1 LATLSRSIVSK
12 NLRPALCGVIDAQ
25 DFERLPV
32 HPIQHDE
39 RRLWDDQLSRPGYA
53 PSAAKFG
60 VVAQNSLGYE
70 NGAATADSS
79 LLLVFGRLDHQ

>member
-1 LATLSRSIVSK
+1 
-12 NLRPALCGVIDAQ
+12 LCGVIDAQ

-53 PSAAKFG
+53 LSAAKFG